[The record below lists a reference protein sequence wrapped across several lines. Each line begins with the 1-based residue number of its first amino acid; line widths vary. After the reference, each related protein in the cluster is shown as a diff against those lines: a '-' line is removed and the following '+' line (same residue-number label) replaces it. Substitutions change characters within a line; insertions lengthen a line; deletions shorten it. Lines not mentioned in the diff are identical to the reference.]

1 MLKGLNINPTLL
13 KLPQMK
19 DKKGSQR
26 DTTHLFHPIPIVIDT
41 PASSPLPP
49 TINEAPQAIGPPL
62 MTTLGKRKEVDAPL
76 HSNGAHGDVGD
87 DPSIAVVT
95 KRARL
100 GSVVA
105 AADNGVSFFYLTH
118 A

>member
-41 PASSPLPP
+41 PASSPPPP
-49 TINEAPQAIGPPL
+49 TINEAPQSLPKYVSGFRHL
-62 MTTLGKRKEVDAPL
+62 QE
-76 HSNGAHGDVGD
+76 
-87 DPSIAVVT
+87 VT
-95 KRARL
+95 KRATNDIIFEEL
-100 GSVVA
+100 SVV
-105 AADNGVSFFYLTH
+105 
-118 A
+118 